1 MKAGVIESREQPVIV
16 RDVPDID
23 DVGPSEVLIDVA
35 AAGIC
40 HTDLHIQDG
49 LFSDIGIDVFPVIP
63 GHETCGVISR
73 AGSDVTHLSAGDR
86 VAVYWIYPCGTC
98 RPCLS
103 GEEQACTQYLPTL
116 DANGFKRQ
124 GGYATQI
131 KVPASH
137 ALPVPEGLAMDQAA
151 PLMCSGLT
159 VYAGFKN
166 ANLRP
171 SQRVAVLGI
180 GGLGHLA
187 IQIARAMGAEVIAA
201 TSSEEKAELATSL
214 GADDVVVGSTNIGQ
228 QLRAL
233 GGVDVILSTTLDSG
247 AIAGSMQGLNPL
259 GTLVLTGLT
268 AETIPVTPMAL
279 AFAQQ
284 RIVGSLI
291 GSRRDAVELMDLAA
305 HHHIAPLV
313 ERFPLEGVNE
323 AFRRLRKND
332 IQFRAVISPKAG

>member
-1 MKAGVIESREQPVIV
+1 
-16 RDVPDID
+16 
-23 DVGPSEVLIDVA
+23 
-35 AAGIC
+35 
-40 HTDLHIQDG
+40 
-49 LFSDIGIDVFPVIP
+49 
-63 GHETCGVISR
+63 
-73 AGSDVTHLSAGDR
+73 
-86 VAVYWIYPCGTC
+86 
-98 RPCLS
+98 
-103 GEEQACTQYLPTL
+103 
-116 DANGFKRQ
+116 
-124 GGYATQI
+124 
-131 KVPASH
+131 
-137 ALPVPEGLAMDQAA
+137 
-151 PLMCSGLT
+151 
-159 VYAGFKN
+159 
-166 ANLRP
+166 
-171 SQRVAVLGI
+171 
-180 GGLGHLA
+180 
-187 IQIARAMGAEVIAA
+187 MGAEVIAA